1 MQRIPLPDQLVEQA
15 REYADGSRTPVE
27 PRNAATVV
35 LLRPSADGPE
45 VYLLRRQT
53 SMAFA
58 AGMCVF
64 PGGGVDPRDYDHTVA
79 WAGPTPEEWAARLGV
94 DQPMARALVCAAV
107 RETFE
112 ESGVL
117 LAGTADEVVADT
129 TGDDWEADRVALE
142 ARELAFTEFLDRRGL
157 VLRTDLLGVWAGWLT
172 PVFEP
177 RRYRTW
183 FFVALLPEGQVTRD
197 VSTESSSV
205 TWLPAMSAVAAVEG
219 GDMFMLPPTY
229 LTCLEVGQYADPAAV
244 LAEAAGRDVDMFT
257 PEVVPADDEFVLS
270 MPDRYVDL
278 VAADELLGR
287 VARSARGASAC
298 SRPTRT

>member
-1 MQRIPLPDQLVEQA
+1 MQRIPLPPELVEQA
-15 REYADGSRTPVE
+15 TAYADGSRTPVE
-27 PRNAATVV
+27 PRDAATVV
-35 LLRPSADGPE
+35 LLRPSTEGPSI
-45 VYLLRRQT
+45 YLLRRQT

-64 PGGGVDPRDYDHTVA
+64 PGGGVDQRDFDHSVA
-79 WAGPTPEEWAARLGV
+79 WAGPTPSEWAARLGV
-94 DQPMARALVCAAV
+94 DEPLARALVCAAV

-117 LAGTADEVVADT
+117 LAGTADGVVADT

-142 ARELAFTEFLDRRGL
+142 GRELAFTEFLDRRGL

-205 TWLPAMSAVAAVEG
+205 TWLPALSAVEAVEG
-219 GDMFMLPPTY
+219 GEMFMLPPTY
-229 LTCLEVGQYADPAAV
+229 LTCLEVGQYPDPAAV
-244 LAEAAGRDVDMFT
+244 LAEAAGREVDMFT
-257 PEVVPADDEFVLS
+257 PQVVPADDEFVLS

-278 VAADELLGR
+278 VA
-287 VARSARGASAC
+287 
-298 SRPTRT
+298 TR

>member
-1 MQRIPLPDQLVEQA
+1 MQRIPLPPELVEQA
-15 REYADGSRTPVE
+15 TAYADGSRTPVE
-27 PRNAATVV
+27 PRDAATVV
-35 LLRPSADGPE
+35 LLRASGEGPA

-64 PGGGVDPRDYDHTVA
+64 PGGGVDKRDFDHSVA
-79 WAGPTPEEWAARLGV
+79 WAGPTPAEWAGRLGV
-94 DQPMARALVCAAV
+94 DERLARALVCAAV

-129 TGDDWEADRVALE
+129 TGADWEADRVALE
-142 ARELAFTEFLDRRGL
+142 GRELAFTEFLDRRGL

-205 TWLPAMSAVAAVEG
+205 TWMSAMSAVDAVES
-219 GDMFMLPPTY
+219 GDLFMLPPTY
-229 LTCLEVGQYADPAAV
+229 LTCLEVGQYADPALV
-244 LAEAAGRDVDMFT
+244 LVAASGREVDMFT

-278 VAADELLGR
+278 VAAR
-287 VARSARGASAC
+287 
-298 SRPTRT
+298 